1 MEPFQHTRHIQ
12 KYKRRLGMQYANYN
26 QNDGDFNVIS
36 IDEEKI
42 GGLHFYPQEYE
53 DFAFCVNS
61 CELFDINF
69 KGSPFTWWNGR
80 DDVECIFKRL
90 DRLMINQFF
99 LGLYGN
105 VELEHL
111 ARTWSDHGPMK
122 RKRLQVK
129 RILKR
134 DGVWTNDVEEVA
146 TEAVAFFQDLF
157 TDVENEIELSLI
169 ENIPTLVTDEDNTM
183 LNASP
188 IVEEIKKVVFE
199 LNSDSASGPDGF
211 TGHFYQVCWD
221 FVGRDVVNVVEAF
234 FNGFNSLV
242 ADKVCRL
249 VANNW
254 YSVLI
259 NGQAHGFFHFSR
271 GVEQGDPLSPT
282 LFILAAEVLSRALNN
297 LFHNQDFTRYGMPK
311 WSDVIYNLAYADDTV
326 IFIIAEKKSLD
337 LVMERLG
344 IYEDQSGQM
353 INKEKSC
360 FYVLFAKFL
369 WNSKEEGRSKQWISW
384 YDICRHKEEGGLSFR
399 SLFDMSK
406 AMFAKLW

>member
-26 QNDGDFNVIS
+26 QNGDKNTRFFHN
-36 IDEEKI
+36 
-42 GGLHFYPQEYE
+42 L
-53 DFAFCVNS
+53 VN
-61 CELFDINF
+61 
-69 KGSPFTWWNGR
+69 R
-80 DDVECIFKRL
+80 
-90 DRLMINQFF
+90 
-99 LGLYGN
+99 
-105 VELEHL
+105 
-111 ARTWSDHGPMK
+111 K

-134 DGVWTNDVEEVA
+134 DGVWTNDAEEVA

-169 ENIPTLVTDEDNTM
+169 EHIPTLVTDEDNTM

-234 FNGFNSLV
+234 FNVISRVIHDRLERLLPRLISPNQPGFVKGRSITENVLLAQEIIADIRLRGRPANVVIKLYMSKACDRVNWIFLIKVMDKIGFNSFV

-259 NGQAHGFFHFSR
+259 NGQAHGFFHSSR

-311 WSDVIYNLAYADDTV
+311 WSDVIYSLAYADDTV

-360 FYVLFAKFL
+360 FYVLFAKLL